1 MDIAAAAGARG
12 GGTKAIYVEATAAE
26 VVVSVSWWPPSLSH
40 FCWPD
45 AVGDAVADV
54 AGVGRPATI

>member
-1 MDIAAAAGARG
+1 VAS
-12 GGTKAIYVEATAAE
+12 GTKSIYVEATAAE
-26 VVVSVSWWPPSLSH
+26 VVVSVSWWPPSPSH

-45 AVGDAVADV
+45 AVGDAVPDV